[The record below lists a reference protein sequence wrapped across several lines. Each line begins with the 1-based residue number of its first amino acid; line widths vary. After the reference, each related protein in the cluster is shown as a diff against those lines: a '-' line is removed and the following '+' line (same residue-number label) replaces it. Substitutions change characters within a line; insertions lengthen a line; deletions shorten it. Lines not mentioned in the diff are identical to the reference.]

1 MNNKERIENLKES
14 NYQKIFGV
22 KKETFDTML
31 AILEKDY
38 QKKHIKGGRPPKLSV
53 LDKLIIM
60 LVYYREYRVME
71 NIAFDYGVSKSTICD
86 TISWVETTL
95 IKDGTFSLP
104 SKKKLIQDTY
114 IEVVLI
120 YATECEIERPKKKQ
134 KNYYSGKK
142 KRHTLKLQVV
152 ADADTMNVIC
162 IAVSTGKKHD
172 FHLFKDSKLHFLSIQ
187 NYLLI
192 RDIRVFPNV
201 T

>member
-22 KKETFDTML
+22 KKKTFDAML

-95 IKDGTFSLP
+95 IKNGTFSLP
-104 SKKKLIQDTY
+104 SKKKLIQDTN
-114 IEVVLI
+114 IEVVLVD
-120 YATECEIERPKKKQ
+120 ATECEIERPKKNKRTTIQ
-134 KNYYSGKK
+134 ERKK
-142 KRHTLKLQVV
+142 GIL
-152 ADADTMNVIC
+152 
-162 IAVSTGKKHD
+162 
-172 FHLFKDSKLHFLSIQ
+172 
-187 NYLLI
+187 
-192 RDIRVFPNV
+192 
-201 T
+201 